1 MTELERARAFNR
13 EIQAALLTVYQAL
26 NQGQQ
31 QKLLKDEQVKALF
44 DRYGVVTDALS

>member
-1 MTELERARAFNR
+1 MTELERAKAFNQ
-13 EIQAALLTVYQAL
+13 EIKTALLIVYEAL

-44 DRYGVVTDALS
+44 ERYGVITDG

>member
-1 MTELERARAFNR
+1 MTELEKAKAFNQ

-31 QKLLKDEQVKALF
+31 KKLLKDEKVKLLF
-44 DRYGVVTDALS
+44 ERYGVGTE

>member
-1 MTELERARAFNR
+1 MNLTDKVLAYNK
-13 EIQAALLTVYQAL
+13 EIRAALLTVYQAL

>member
-13 EIQAALLTVYQAL
+13 EIRAALLTVYQAL

-31 QKLLKDEQVKALF
+31 QKILKEEKVKELF
-44 DRYGVVTDALS
+44 ERYGVVM